1 MPVKNHII
9 IVSGLPRSGTSMMMK
24 MLASGGVGVVT
35 DNERKADIDNPRGYF
50 EFEAVKKI
58 KQDSSW
64 LSGMKG
70 RAFKMVATLLMDLPE
85 GQGYK
90 VIFMQRAMPEMLASQ
105 RKMLQR
111 LGKDDSV
118 DDSQMEAYFTRHLQK
133 VGAWLSGRQDIDV
146 LYVDYNDI
154 INDPLGMAVR
164 VSEFLG
170 GGLDVDAMGGA
181 VDSSLYR
188 NRA

>member
-1 MPVKNHII
+1 MNDIV

-24 MLASGGVGVVT
+24 MLASGGLDVVT
-35 DNERKADIDNPRGYF
+35 DNERKADIDNPKGYF

-64 LSGMKG
+64 LQGMKG

-85 GQGYK
+85 GSRYK
-90 VIFMQRAMPEMLASQ
+90 VIFMRRAMPEMLASQ

-111 LGKDDSV
+111 LGKEDSV
-118 DDSQMEAYFTRHLQK
+118 DDAQMEAYFTRHLQK
-133 VGAWLSGRQDIDV
+133 VDSWLSGRKDIDV
-146 LYVDYNDI
+146 LNVDYSDI
-154 INDPLGMAVR
+154 IDDPLGMAGR

-170 GGLDVDAMGGA
+170 GGLDVGAMSGA

-188 NRA
+188 NRV